1 MIRILLVDDSRVVRA
16 VLRDLLEADPEIQ
29 VVAEAENGLEA
40 VERCEALRPDVVIMD
55 VQMPV
60 MDGLEAVERIMLRC
74 PTPVVILSATV
85 NPGEVQSAFRAVR
98 AGAFEALPK
107 PDGSATPEAY
117 AAVAEDLRS
126 RVKLYAK
133 VGRRRGWSSAPEGA
147 QAAGRPLPAPPGS
160 AKPDRIVAIA
170 ASTGGPRA
178 IQRLFRDLP
187 PPFPCPAVLVQ
198 HISLGFTRGF
208 AGWLERETGHP
219 VKVVE
224 RPVELTP
231 GTLYVAADGVH
242 LAVRH
247 GRAVPQE
254 GPPVNACRPSADV
267 LFEAVAREYGER
279 AVGVVLT
286 GMGRDGARGA
296 LALRRA
302 GAPVLAQDEETS
314 VIFGMPKAA
323 IEAGAATRVVG
334 LGEMAR
340 AVREALGAAPDAE
353 VRHGVR

>member
-1 MIRILLVDDSRVVRA
+1 MLVDDSRVVRA
-16 VLRDLLEADPEIQ
+16 VLRDLLEADPELQ

-74 PTPVVILSATV
+74 PAPVIILSATV

-107 PDGSATPEAY
+107 PDASVTPEAY

-133 VGRRRGWSSAPEGA
+133 VGRRRGWSAAPKEA
-147 QAAGRPLPAPPGS
+147 ETAPRAAPPGPTR
-160 AKPDRIVAIA
+160 PDRIVAIA

-178 IQRLFRDLP
+178 VQRLLRDLG
-187 PPFPCPAVLVQ
+187 PPFPCPGVLVQ

-219 VKVVE
+219 VTVVE

-231 GTLYVAADGVH
+231 GTLYVAADGTH
-242 LAVRH
+242 LAVHH

-267 LFEAVAREYGER
+267 LFETVAREYGAR

-286 GMGRDGARGA
+286 GMGRDGAQGA

-302 GAPVLAQDEETS
+302 GAPVLVQDEETS

-323 IEAGAATRVVG
+323 IEVGAATRVVG
-334 LGEMAR
+334 LGEMAW
-340 AVREALGAAPDAE
+340 AVLEALGTEPRAE